1 MFLTPQI
8 LCKWNWN
15 FVNREG
21 TKITLIADILS
32 IQIWAKRIKNQSLSI
47 LAGRQ
52 PFTTFPT
59 WYRAMVKMVSEKL
72 PIYTARQKDPQDYL
86 YDFSTRS
93 TTYISLFSVEVICKL
108 SVYIP
113 SRVEKIP
120 ILGLLLKLHFD
131 WNFNLLYK
139 NEDSIKKSFC
149 MSTHVLKEPHHMKG
163 VRKGCLP
170 LGSHYNVIVTKFPIS
185 GSSTTSSFVLKGV
198 AHCIR
203 VSLILKKMSN
213 EMLKAMMT
221 FEWN

>member
-72 PIYTARQKDPQDYL
+72 PIYTATQKDPQDYL

-120 ILGLLLKLHFD
+120 ILEVLLKLHFD

-139 NEDSIKKSFC
+139 NEDSIKNYFAC
-149 MSTHVLKEPHHMKG
+149 PPMSWRSLIIWRGSEKG
-163 VRKGCLP
+163 VYL
-170 LGSHYNVIVTKFPIS
+170 
-185 GSSTTSSFVLKGV
+185 
-198 AHCIR
+198 
-203 VSLILKKMSN
+203 
-213 EMLKAMMT
+213 
-221 FEWN
+221 